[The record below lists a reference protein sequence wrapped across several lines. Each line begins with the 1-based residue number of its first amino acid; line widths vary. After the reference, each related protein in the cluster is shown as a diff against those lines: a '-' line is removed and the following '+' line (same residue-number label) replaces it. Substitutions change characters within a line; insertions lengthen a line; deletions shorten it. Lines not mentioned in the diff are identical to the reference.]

1 MSKTPHTNK
10 GGRPRVDTEAVTLRL
25 PRNVL
30 EALERVR
37 GAQQHATRPEAIRAI
52 LKDWLEMR
60 GYLAQR
66 KETGDR

>member
-52 LKDWLEMR
+52 LRDWLSAH
-60 GYLAQR
+60 GYLA
-66 KETGDR
+66 KLEETDDR